1 MAVMGGAVGLV
12 ATPGATVT
20 LIVDI
25 TARHMIAS
33 WTAGEIETVN
43 LSGTPL
49 DGQEL
54 VCLIT
59 NDGSLGRLITFGT
72 GFSADGT
79 LLGVISKRSL
89 VIFRAIG
96 GTFYEASRKLGV
108 LT

>member
-1 MAVMGGAVGLV
+1 MAVMGGAVGLT

-20 LIVDI
+20 LTVDV
-25 TARHMIAS
+25 TARHMVAS

-43 LSGTPL
+43 ISGTPL

-54 VCLIT
+54 ICLIT

-79 LLGVISKRSL
+79 LLGIVSKRSL
-89 VIFRAIG
+89 LIFRAIG
-96 GTFYEASRKLGV
+96 NVFYESSRKTGV
-108 LT
+108 LS